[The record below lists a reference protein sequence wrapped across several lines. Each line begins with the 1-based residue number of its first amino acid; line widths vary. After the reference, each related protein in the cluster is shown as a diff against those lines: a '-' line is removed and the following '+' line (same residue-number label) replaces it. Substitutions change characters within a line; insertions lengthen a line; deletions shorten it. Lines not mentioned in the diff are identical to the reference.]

1 MPEEDALNTEER
13 ETLAAVARFKPATIR
28 LNPFRIRSEAQRR
41 RAKRQVWLWR
51 GIAAAL
57 AAGLIV
63 SWIWRPGSAIRE
75 HVVYVRLPAPA
86 IAPETAL
93 PRSATTEIEPRMT
106 PPLGDDYL
114 AVRDRVL
121 AFGIDALRPHG
132 PAVRHYNPL
141 PIPDAS
147 PWHAMDIL
155 GGGSL

>member
-1 MPEEDALNTEER
+1 MPEEDALNAAER
-13 ETLAAVARFKPATIR
+13 ETVAAIARFKPATIR
-28 LNPFRIRSEAQRR
+28 IDLFRIRSEAQRR

-57 AAGLIV
+57 AAGLAL
-63 SWIWRPGSAIRE
+63 SWIWRPGSAVRE
-75 HVVYVRLPAPA
+75 HVIYVRSPAPA
-86 IAPETAL
+86 ITPEASSPTFA
-93 PRSATTEIEPRMT
+93 ATRIEPRV
-106 PPLGDDYL
+106 PALASDDYL

-121 AFGIDALRPHG
+121 AFGIDALRPHP
-132 PAVRHYNPL
+132 PAVRHCNPP